1 MTECFPRR
9 ISGEKG
15 FWGTKFAISSN
26 YPDCRF
32 ENRPFRNYITKR
44 MFVAEK
50 KNNRIIGGTKMAE
63 KLQSL
68 LDRINEKGVKE
79 AEAAAANIIAAAEK
93 EAAAIRAKAKAE
105 AEATAREAAEK
116 ADALEKRAEA
126 AVRQAARD
134 IVLELREEL
143 QRRMTRAVADTAGQA
158 MTPEFMTSLIRE
170 FAAKFATDPNGQ
182 MTVLT
187 AVKNVPALDQAL
199 KAAAPIGVALKDA
212 FRGGFEVGFKGG
224 EVYFDFTEDAVTALV
239 AEYIGPRLAAILKG
253 E

>member
-1 MTECFPRR
+1 
-9 ISGEKG
+9 
-15 FWGTKFAISSN
+15 
-26 YPDCRF
+26 
-32 ENRPFRNYITKR
+32 
-44 MFVAEK
+44 
-50 KNNRIIGGTKMAE
+50 MAE

-93 EAAAIRAKAKAE
+93 DAATIREKAKAD
-105 AEATAREAAEK
+105 AAATAKEAAEK

-134 IVLELREEL
+134 IILELREEL
-143 QRRMTRAVADTAGQA
+143 QRRMTRAVADTTGQA

-170 FAAKFATDPNGQ
+170 FAAKFGADPNGK

-187 AVKNVPALDQAL
+187 AVKNVAALDQAL
-199 KAAAPIGVALKDA
+199 KSALAAGFKTSPQVFGDSSI
-212 FRGGFEVGFKGG
+212 RGGFEVEFKGG
-224 EVYFDFTEDAVTALV
+224 EVYFDFTEEAVTALV
-239 AEYIGPRLAAILKG
+239 ADYIGPRLAAILKG